1 MPKHNTNDAMMEM
14 FIFET
19 SQQVE
24 LLEQSIL
31 TSDEENCY
39 TETAINEIFRIMHTI
54 KGSSSMMMFH
64 GIADLAHTIEDLFF
78 YLREEKPKQIDC
90 GSLTDLTLDSVDFIK
105 VEVMKIK
112 NNDEV
117 DGDSSKLIETLK
129 QFLANLKMSNTDNV
143 VVEQQETNCE
153 YNNFF
158 VNDNQIGHYCNT
170 YKAVVFFEEGCEMEN
185 VRAYTVIHK
194 LKDITDCYAFYP
206 GDILDSDKSIDVIR
220 NKGFQIY
227 LKTNLSFEEV
237 QDFFEQTI
245 YLKNLDLVQLE
256 EDIFTKKLMSKEPYI
271 HPNNC
276 SNAFNLNEESVVDRK
291 TIGKEKQL
299 KSSRQSIISVSVEKL
314 DKLMDLVGEMV
325 IAEAMVTQN
334 PDLHGLELNN
344 FQKAAIQLNKITT
357 EIQDVVMAVR
367 MVPISTTF
375 HKMNRIVRDMSKNL
389 HKDVQLMIEGEETE
403 VDKNI
408 IEHISDPLMHLVRNA
423 LDHGIETP
431 ELRQGK
437 GKQTKGTITLKAE
450 NNGNDVLIVVK
461 DDGKGLNKESV
472 LKKANENNL
481 LTNNELN
488 MTDTEIY
495 NLVLLP
501 GFSTKENVTEYSGR
515 GVGMDVVTKNIEAIS
530 GSVLIDSIPDRGTTV
545 TLKIPLTLAT
555 IDGMNIKVGTSR
567 YTIPTM
573 SIKEFFCPKT
583 EDVIVVDIQ
592 NLSIGLIVDSVS
604 EVLTIPDQDIVD
616 PPQMNKDFNNRYIKK
631 IGKTGTDVKLLL
643 DCEKLLTEDEFMTL
657 NETI

>member
-271 HPNNC
+271 HPDNC

>member
-90 GSLTDLTLDSVDFIK
+90 GSLTDLILDSVDFIK

-271 HPNNC
+271 HPDNC

-437 GKQTKGTITLKAE
+437 VKQTKGTITLKAE
-450 NNGNDVLIVVK
+450 NNGNDVLIVVR

-545 TLKIPLTLAT
+545 TLKIPLTLAI

>member
-90 GSLTDLTLDSVDFIK
+90 GSLTDLILDSVDFIK

>member
-90 GSLTDLTLDSVDFIK
+90 GSLTDLILDSVDIIK